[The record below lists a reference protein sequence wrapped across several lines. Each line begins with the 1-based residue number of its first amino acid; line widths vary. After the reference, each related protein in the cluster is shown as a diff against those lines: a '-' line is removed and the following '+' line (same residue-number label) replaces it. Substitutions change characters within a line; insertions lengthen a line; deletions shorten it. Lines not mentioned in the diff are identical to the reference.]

1 MKVEYIWANVFFTL
15 GFLSLAYLAM
25 KLLSA

>member
-1 MKVEYIWANVFFTL
+1 VKVEYIWATVFFTL

-25 KLLSA
+25 KLLSG